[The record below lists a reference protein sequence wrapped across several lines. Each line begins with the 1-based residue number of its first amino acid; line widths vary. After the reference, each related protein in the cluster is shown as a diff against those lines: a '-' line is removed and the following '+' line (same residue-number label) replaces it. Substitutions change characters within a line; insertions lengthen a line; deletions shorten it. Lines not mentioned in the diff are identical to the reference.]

1 VLVVDANR
9 RVVWANFAAA
19 RILAVPTS
27 GLLGRA
33 LPEFGLG
40 LSADGLVTM
49 AFGGHPRSTVPVQ
62 VQDAE
67 GTLRWLVVST
77 RPLLE
82 PGKTVPTEV
91 LVSFAD
97 YTERRRTESHYQA
110 LAASLPDVAVVVVG
124 DDLRVTVATG
134 AGLAAAGWRAE
145 DLLGRTPAE
154 VLGADRARK
163 ITEAFRAALAGE
175 HRVLQRV
182 AGRERLWHTDY
193 APVRDQAGTVVA
205 AMAVSRDV
213 TDQVQAARRVQLL
226 FDEAPIGIALTGPD
240 GRWLQVNP
248 ALCALLGYTAED
260 LLARDFQSIT
270 HPDDL
275 AASVEQMRRL
285 LAGEISSFEMDK
297 RYLHRDGHSV
307 WTHLTVSI
315 TRHSDGS
322 DRSFIAQIQD
332 ITDRRR
338 VEQALQASEA
348 RYRRIVELA
357 DEGIWVI
364 DAESRTTF
372 VNARMAELLG
382 YSAEEMLGRHLS
394 EFMNENWWRFTDAAI
409 GRRVQG
415 TSERLNF
422 KRLDVKF
429 RRQDGSKLWAHLSA
443 RAIVGAD
450 GSYQGALALL
460 TDITVRK
467 AAEAELARLAWHDA
481 LTGLPNRARL
491 LERVGEA
498 LTRQARTAGTVGLL
512 FVDLDRFKAVNDSL
526 GHAAGDRVLAQ
537 VADRLRRAVRDG
549 DTVARLGGDEFV
561 IVAEYLSGEGAAV
574 DVAERIRSAL
584 ADPITACS
592 DIVVTASIGIA
603 LAYPPTIRG
612 DRGRSVCDRARAPET
627 LVHDADMAMYQ
638 AKARG
643 RDCWHVCDRTA
654 TRDTVDRFRLLGEL
668 RHALPHDELRLRY
681 QPRVDLRTGTVMG
694 YEALVRWQHPR
705 LGLLGPATFIDL
717 AEDSGLIR
725 ELGGWV
731 LREACRQA
739 AEWHAGDPDRRPL
752 EIAVNLSARQLAD
765 PKLTALLVDVLTHTG
780 LDPTTLTLEVTET
793 ALMSDADAALGVL
806 HALKDLGVRLAIDDF
821 GTGYSSLI
829 YLKRFPVDE
838 LKIDRSFVHGLGRET
853 EDTAIVTSIVQ
864 LASAVGV
871 QVVAEGVETDEQRDV
886 LLAQGCQLGQ
896 GYLFA
901 PPLPASACPTTPRHR
916 VSEARSS
923 A

>member
-1 VLVVDANR
+1 MDGANSIFSPGGGPARDSVRVVLADDSAEMRELLRARLETLDGVRIVGVAADGVDSVTQAVRELPDLLLLNIAMPKLDGLEAAAEIRRCLPAAKIVVFSACSAEQMADPARAAGADAYLEMAALGDELVALVQRLFPDAQLAELPPAALPVGAAADAAAETTDARRFRLLVDAIDEGVLVVDANR

-62 VQDAE
+62 VQDAA
-67 GTLRWLVVST
+67 GTPRWLVVST

-82 PGKTVPTEV
+82 PGTTVPTEV
-91 LVSFAD
+91 LVSFDD

-134 AGLAAAGWRAE
+134 AGLAAAGWRAA

-175 HRVLQRV
+175 HRVLQRPTV
-182 AGRERLWHTDY
+182 TDGRERFWHTEY
-193 APVRDQAGTVVA
+193 TAVRDPAGTVVA

-213 TDQVQAARRVQLL
+213 TDQVLAARRVQLL

-307 WTHLTVSI
+307 WAHLTVSI

-364 DAESRTTF
+364 D
-372 VNARMAELLG
+372 
-382 YSAEEMLGRHLS
+382 
-394 EFMNENWWRFTDAAI
+394 
-409 GRRVQG
+409 
-415 TSERLNF
+415 
-422 KRLDVKF
+422 
-429 RRQDGSKLWAHLSA
+429 
-443 RAIVGAD
+443 
-450 GSYQGALALL
+450 
-460 TDITVRK
+460 
-467 AAEAELARLAWHDA
+467 
-481 LTGLPNRARL
+481 
-491 LERVGEA
+491 
-498 LTRQARTAGTVGLL
+498 
-512 FVDLDRFKAVNDSL
+512 
-526 GHAAGDRVLAQ
+526 
-537 VADRLRRAVRDG
+537 
-549 DTVARLGGDEFV
+549 
-561 IVAEYLSGEGAAV
+561 
-574 DVAERIRSAL
+574 
-584 ADPITACS
+584 
-592 DIVVTASIGIA
+592 
-603 LAYPPTIRG
+603 
-612 DRGRSVCDRARAPET
+612 
-627 LVHDADMAMYQ
+627 
-638 AKARG
+638 
-643 RDCWHVCDRTA
+643 
-654 TRDTVDRFRLLGEL
+654 
-668 RHALPHDELRLRY
+668 
-681 QPRVDLRTGTVMG
+681 
-694 YEALVRWQHPR
+694 
-705 LGLLGPATFIDL
+705 
-717 AEDSGLIR
+717 
-725 ELGGWV
+725 
-731 LREACRQA
+731 
-739 AEWHAGDPDRRPL
+739 PDRK
-752 EIAVNLSARQLAD
+752 S
-765 PKLTALLVDVLTHTG
+765 
-780 LDPTTLTLEVTET
+780 
-793 ALMSDADAALGVL
+793 
-806 HALKDLGVRLAIDDF
+806 
-821 GTGYSSLI
+821 
-829 YLKRFPVDE
+829 
-838 LKIDRSFVHGLGRET
+838 
-853 EDTAIVTSIVQ
+853 
-864 LASAVGV
+864 
-871 QVVAEGVETDEQRDV
+871 VV
-886 LLAQGCQLGQ
+886 
-896 GYLFA
+896 
-901 PPLPASACPTTPRHR
+901 
-916 VSEARSS
+916 
-923 A
+923 